1 MKLFDKTWK
10 LALSGVVIGLPVML
24 LAMSGNPANMAI
36 CVACF
41 IRDAAGAL
49 KLHTAAPVQYFRP
62 EIVGF
67 VCGSFLISVA
77 TKEYRSTAGSAP
89 MVRFLLGAVMMI
101 GALVFLGCPL
111 RMVLRMSAGD
121 LNAYVA
127 LIGFAGGVATGSCFL
142 KKGFSLGRAYETK
155 SLSGAV
161 LPVLL
166 AALLVIGVATGAYA
180 ASTEGPGSKH
190 APLLLALV
198 VALVIGALAQKSR
211 MCFAGS
217 IRDVILILMKNFDL
231 LSIIAALF
239 AVMTIY
245 NIATGNFHLSFS
257 GQPIAHSQHL
267 WNILGMYVVG
277 FAAVLA
283 GGCPLRQLILA
294 GQGSSD
300 SAVTF
305 LGMLLGAAFAH
316 NFNLVGSAAKAAT
329 ATDAAVPG
337 GPAIP
342 GKIAVIVCIVLL
354 FVIAATNL
362 RRKKAA
368 K

>member
-10 LALSGVVIGLPVML
+10 LTLSGVVIGLLVML

-67 VCGSFLISVA
+67 VCGSFLISMA

-101 GALVFLGCPL
+101 GALVFPGCPL

-127 LIGFAGGVATGSCFL
+127 LIGFAGGAATGSCFL

-217 IRDVILILMKNFDL
+217 IRDVILMKNFDL

-239 AVMTIY
+239 AVMIIY

-337 GPAIP
+337 GPAMP

>member
-10 LALSGVVIGLPVML
+10 LALSGVVIGLLVML

-217 IRDVILILMKNFDL
+217 IRDVILMKNFDL

-239 AVMTIY
+239 VVMTIY

>member
-10 LALSGVVIGLPVML
+10 LALSGVVIGLLVML

-67 VCGSFLISVA
+67 VCGSFLISMA

-142 KKGFSLGRAYETK
+142 KKGFSLGRSYETK

-217 IRDVILILMKNFDL
+217 IRDVILMKNFDL
-231 LSIIAALF
+231 LSIIATLF

-337 GPAIP
+337 GPAMP

>member
-10 LALSGVVIGLPVML
+10 LALSGVVIGLLVML

-67 VCGSFLISVA
+67 VCGSFLISMA

-89 MVRFLLGAVMMI
+89 MVRFLLGTVMMI

-217 IRDVILILMKNFDL
+217 IRDVILMKNFDL
-231 LSIIAALF
+231 LSIATLF

-337 GPAIP
+337 GPAMP

>member
-1 MKLFDKTWK
+1 MNLTSSKKT
-10 LALSGVVIGLPVML
+10 LLLSGVVLGI
-24 LAMSGNPANMAI
+24 LACILAYFGNPKNMAI

-67 VCGSFLISVA
+67 VCGSFLISMA

-217 IRDVILILMKNFDL
+217 IRDVILMKNFDL

-316 NFNLVGSAAKAAT
+316 NFNLVGSAAKA
-329 ATDAAVPG
+329 TDAAVPG

-362 RRKKAA
+362 RRKKEA

>member
-10 LALSGVVIGLPVML
+10 LALSGVVIGLLVML

-67 VCGSFLISVA
+67 VCGSFLISMA

-190 APLLLALV
+190 APLLLALM
-198 VALVIGALAQKSR
+198 VALVIGAPAQKSR

-217 IRDVILILMKNFDL
+217 IRDVILMKNFDL

-245 NIATGNFHLSFS
+245 YIATGNFYLSFS

-337 GPAIP
+337 GPAMP

>member
-10 LALSGVVIGLPVML
+10 LAVSGAVIGLLVML
-24 LAMSGNPANMAI
+24 LAIYGNPANMAI

-41 IRDAAGAL
+41 IRDTAGAL

-62 EIVGF
+62 EVVGF
-67 VCGSFLISVA
+67 VCGSFLISMA

-217 IRDVILILMKNFDL
+217 IRDVILMKNFDL

-239 AVMTIY
+239 VVMTVY

-337 GPAIP
+337 GPAMP

>member
-10 LALSGVVIGLPVML
+10 LALSGVVIGLLVML

-67 VCGSFLISVA
+67 VCGSFLISMA

-89 MVRFLLGAVMMI
+89 MVRFLLGTVMMI

-217 IRDVILILMKNFDL
+217 IRDVILMKNFDL
-231 LSIIAALF
+231 LSIIVALF

-337 GPAIP
+337 GPAMP

>member
-10 LALSGVVIGLPVML
+10 LALSGVVIGLLVML

-67 VCGSFLISVA
+67 VCGSFLISMA

-217 IRDVILILMKNFDL
+217 IRDVILRKNFDL
-231 LSIIAALF
+231 LRILDALF
-239 AVMTIY
+239 AVMSIY
-245 NIATGNFHLSFS
+245 YIAIVNFQLSLS

-362 RRKKAA
+362 RRKKEA

>member
-10 LALSGVVIGLPVML
+10 LALSGVVIGLLVML

-67 VCGSFLISVA
+67 VCGSFLISMA

-198 VALVIGALAQKSR
+198 VALVIGALAQKSD

-217 IRDVILILMKNFDL
+217 IRDVILMKNFDL

-239 AVMTIY
+239 VVMTIY

-337 GPAIP
+337 GPAMP

>member
-10 LALSGVVIGLPVML
+10 LALSGVVIGLLVML

-67 VCGSFLISVA
+67 VCGSFLISMA

-217 IRDVILILMKNFDL
+217 IRDVILMKNFDL

-239 AVMTIY
+239 VVMTVY

-337 GPAIP
+337 GPAMP

>member
-10 LALSGVVIGLPVML
+10 LALSGVVIGLLVML

-67 VCGSFLISVA
+67 VCGSFLISMA

-142 KKGFSLGRAYETK
+142 KKGFSLGRAYEAK

-166 AALLVIGVATGAYA
+166 AALLVIGVATGAYV
-180 ASTEGPGSKH
+180 ASAEGPGSKH

-217 IRDVILILMKNFDL
+217 IRDVILMKNFDL

-239 AVMTIY
+239 VVMTVY

-337 GPAIP
+337 GPAMP

>member
-10 LALSGVVIGLPVML
+10 LALSGVVIGLLVML

-67 VCGSFLISVA
+67 VCGSFLISMA

-142 KKGFSLGRAYETK
+142 KKGFSLGRAYETN

-217 IRDVILILMKNFDL
+217 IRDVILMKNFDL

-239 AVMTIY
+239 VVMTIY

-337 GPAIP
+337 GPAMP

>member
-10 LALSGVVIGLPVML
+10 LALSGVVIGLLVML

-67 VCGSFLISVA
+67 VCGSFLISMA

-142 KKGFSLGRAYETK
+142 KKGFSLGRSYETK
-155 SLSGAV
+155 SLSGAA

-190 APLLLALV
+190 APLLLTLM
-198 VALVIGALAQKSR
+198 VALVIGVLAQKSR

-217 IRDVILILMKNFDL
+217 IRDVILMKNFDL

-239 AVMTIY
+239 VVMTIY

-257 GQPIAHSQHL
+257 GCGTSLACTLSVLQRYWP
-267 WNILGMYVVG
+267 
-277 FAAVLA
+277 AAARCV
-283 GGCPLRQLILA
+283 
-294 GQGSSD
+294 S
-300 SAVTF
+300 
-305 LGMLLGAAFAH
+305 
-316 NFNLVGSAAKAAT
+316 
-329 ATDAAVPG
+329 
-337 GPAIP
+337 
-342 GKIAVIVCIVLL
+342 
-354 FVIAATNL
+354 
-362 RRKKAA
+362 
-368 K
+368 

>member
-10 LALSGVVIGLPVML
+10 LALSGVVIGLLVML

-67 VCGSFLISVA
+67 VCGSFLISMA

-89 MVRFLLGAVMMI
+89 MVRFLLGTVMMI

-217 IRDVILILMKNFDL
+217 IRDVILMKNFDL
-231 LSIIAALF
+231 LSIIATLF

-337 GPAIP
+337 GPAMP
-342 GKIAVIVCIVLL
+342 GKIAVIVCIILL

>member
-10 LALSGVVIGLPVML
+10 LALSGVVIGLLVML

-67 VCGSFLISVA
+67 VCGSFLISMA

-127 LIGFAGGVATGSCFL
+127 LIGFADGVATGSCFL

-190 APLLLALV
+190 APLLLTLM

-217 IRDVILILMKNFDL
+217 IRDVILMKNFDL

-239 AVMTIY
+239 VVMTVY

-337 GPAIP
+337 GPAMP

>member
-10 LALSGVVIGLPVML
+10 LALSGVVIGLLVML

-67 VCGSFLISVA
+67 VCGSFLISMA

-121 LNAYVA
+121 LNAYMA

-142 KKGFSLGRAYETK
+142 KKGFSLERAYETK

-217 IRDVILILMKNFDL
+217 IRDVILMKNFDL

-239 AVMTIY
+239 VVMTVY
-245 NIATGNFHLSFS
+245 NIVTGNFHLSFS

-337 GPAIP
+337 GPAMP

>member
-10 LALSGVVIGLPVML
+10 LALSGVVIGFLVML

-77 TKEYRSTAGSAP
+77 TKEYRSPAGSAP

-217 IRDVILILMKNFDL
+217 IRDVILMKNFDL

-239 AVMTIY
+239 VVMTVY
-245 NIATGNFHLSFS
+245 NIVTGNFHLSFS

-337 GPAIP
+337 GPAMP

-354 FVIAATNL
+354 FMIAATNL

>member
-10 LALSGVVIGLPVML
+10 LALSGVVIGLLVML

-67 VCGSFLISVA
+67 VCGSFLISMA

-190 APLLLALV
+190 APLLLALI

-217 IRDVILILMKNFDL
+217 IRDVILMKNFDL

-239 AVMTIY
+239 VVMTIY

-337 GPAIP
+337 GPAVP

>member
-1 MKLFDKTWK
+1 MH
-10 LALSGVVIGLPVML
+10 API
-24 LAMSGNPANMAI
+24 AI
-36 CVACF
+36 
-41 IRDAAGAL
+41 
-49 KLHTAAPVQYFRP
+49 
-62 EIVGF
+62 
-67 VCGSFLISVA
+67 SLI
-77 TKEYRSTAGSAP
+77 
-89 MVRFLLGAVMMI
+89 
-101 GALVFLGCPL
+101 
-111 RMVLRMSAGD
+111 
-121 LNAYVA
+121 VA
-127 LIGFAGGVATGSCFL
+127 LI
-142 KKGFSLGRAYETK
+142 
-155 SLSGAV
+155 
-161 LPVLL
+161 
-166 AALLVIGVATGAYA
+166 IGV
-180 ASTEGPGSKH
+180 
-190 APLLLALV
+190 
-198 VALVIGALAQKSR
+198 IAQMSR

-217 IRDVILILMKNFDL
+217 IRDVILMKNFDL
-231 LSIIAALF
+231 ISIIGALF
-239 AVMTIY
+239 VVMLIY

-277 FAAVLA
+277 FGAVLA

-337 GPAIP
+337 GPAMP